1 MNYGERLKDL
11 REKNNLTQDEMAKI
25 LGIAR
30 VTYNHFETQYD
41 IIPLKHLNSIS
52 NYFNISLDYILNLSD
67 NIQYKDYQKE
77 MNITLFAKRL
87 KEFRKE
93 NKITQDKLAQ
103 VLNTSHSTIAGYEK
117 ERCFLPS
124 YSLYT
129 ICKKY
134 NISAD
139 YLLGRTNSPKYLNKN

>member
-67 NIQYKDYQKE
+67 TSNI
-77 MNITLFAKRL
+77 
-87 KEFRKE
+87 
-93 NKITQDKLAQ
+93 KI
-103 VLNTSHSTIAGYEK
+103 I
-117 ERCFLPS
+117 
-124 YSLYT
+124 
-129 ICKKY
+129 KK
-134 NISAD
+134 
-139 YLLGRTNSPKYLNKN
+139 K